1 MKKCGIYIEGLGAE
15 RAIDK
20 LVNAQIQVLAAQ
32 KPQKNAVVIWVD
44 GKDRK
49 KVFAILQTSC
59 YNIKKVRV
67 RGLLRLAQTCRRSAG
82 LLAGAAF
89 FFACTLF
96 FQSRVLSIRVEG
108 SGAYLSE
115 EVKTVLREN
124 GTRMFSAFPR
134 DTAKLSAS
142 VMALPRVTYCSF
154 SHAGGILTV
163 DVEISDE
170 NAVTQSEPLCAP
182 VAGVIERITVV
193 RGTPLVSAGDSV
205 QKDDVLVADYTES
218 EAGRRQVVVIAEAI
232 VSYAVRAQYAL
243 GEEAALRQAYLD
255 YGELQNI
262 QVTSTQEGTLVEGTA
277 RAGVSLN
284 LQ

>member
-1 MKKCGIYIEGLGAE
+1 MKKCGIYIEGLSAE
-15 RAIDK
+15 RVIDK

-44 GKDRK
+44 GKDCK

-59 YNIKKVRV
+59 YNIKKVRPQ
-67 RGLLRLAQTCRRSAG
+67 GLLRLAQVCRRSAG
-82 LLAGAAF
+82 LLGGALF

-96 FQSRVLSIRVEG
+96 FQSRVLAIKVEG
-108 SGAYLSE
+108 SGAYLGE
-115 EVKTVLREN
+115 EVKAVLREN
-124 GTRMFSAFPR
+124 GTHLFSAYPR
-134 DTAKLSAS
+134 DTAKLSAC

-154 SHAGGILTV
+154 SHEGGILTV

-170 NAVTQSEPLCAP
+170 NVVAQSKPLLAP
-182 VAGVIERITVV
+182 VSGVVERLTVV
-193 RGTPLVSAGDSV
+193 RGTPLCAAGDTV
-205 QKDDVLVADYTES
+205 EKDAPLVGDYTES
-218 EAGRRQVVVIAEAI
+218 AAGRRQVVVMAEAVI
-232 VSYAVRAQYAL
+232 RYTVRAQYAL

-255 YGELQNI
+255 YGDLQDI

-277 RAGVSLN
+277 RAGASLN

>member
-44 GKDRK
+44 GKDCK

-59 YNIKKVRV
+59 YNIKKVRPQ
-67 RGLLRLAQTCRRSAG
+67 GLLRLVQSCRRSAG
-82 LLAGAAF
+82 LLAGILF
-89 FFACTLF
+89 FCACTLF
-96 FQSRVLSIRVEG
+96 FQSRVLAIRVEG
-108 SGAYLSE
+108 SGAYLGE

-124 GTRMFSAFPR
+124 GTHLFSAFPR
-134 DTAKLSAS
+134 DTAKLSAC

>member
-44 GKDRK
+44 GKDCK

-59 YNIKKVRV
+59 YNIKKVRPQ
-67 RGLLRLAQTCRRSAG
+67 GLLRLVQSCRRSAG
-82 LLAGAAF
+82 LLAGILF
-89 FFACTLF
+89 FCACTLF
-96 FQSRVLSIRVEG
+96 FQSRVLAIRVEG
-108 SGAYLSE
+108 SGAYLGE

-124 GTRMFSAFPR
+124 GTHLFSAFPR
-134 DTAKLSAS
+134 DTAKLSACI
-142 VMALPRVTYCSF
+142 MALPRVTYCSF
-154 SHAGGILTV
+154 SHEGGVLTV

-170 NAVTQSEPLCAP
+170 NAVAESKPLCAP
-182 VAGVIERITVV
+182 ATGVVERLTVV
-193 RGTPLVSAGDSV
+193 RGTPLCAVGDTVEQGAPLVGDYAESA
-205 QKDDVLVADYTES
+205 
-218 EAGRRQVVVIAEAI
+218 AGRRQVVVIAE
-232 VSYAVRAQYAL
+232 VVVRYTVRTQYAL

-255 YGELQNI
+255 YGELQDI
-262 QVTSTQEGTLVEGTA
+262 QLTSTQEGTLVEGFA
-277 RAGVSLN
+277 RAGAALN